1 MEIIKAIADFIRDVG
16 FPIAI
21 CCFLLFQNYKQ
32 DQYNREQTAKLQTAI
47 ENNTKTIT
55 KLQAAITELC
65 NTVKG
70 E

>member
-1 MEIIKAIADFIRDVG
+1 MEIIKYISDFIRDVG

-21 CCFLLFQNYKQ
+21 CCFLLYQNSKQ

-47 ENNTKTIT
+47 ENNTKTIA
-55 KLQAAITELC
+55 KLQGAIAELC
-65 NTVKG
+65 STVKG